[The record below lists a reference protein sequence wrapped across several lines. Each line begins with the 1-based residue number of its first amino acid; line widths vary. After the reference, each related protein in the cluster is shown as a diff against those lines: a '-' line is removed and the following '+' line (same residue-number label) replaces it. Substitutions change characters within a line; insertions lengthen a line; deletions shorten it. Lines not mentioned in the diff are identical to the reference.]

1 MNTRHKVGGFPTIII
16 IIVIMGDHHCP
27 TIWRFMQTSSNFSL
41 TGFVYRTRSH
51 VKGFVYCTQPVVSD
65 FPSENLTPSC
75 MILNVHSVYRQPSS
89 MPSTSP
95 WSPTST
101 TTQTTTTPSCMILNV
116 HSVYLHPFIVN
127 LLNLASTTLKR
138 SFSTV
143 LNIERM
149 SYLCSYLMH
158 GICWYR
164 IAWWKSLNGKFACI
178 RFVIR

>member
-1 MNTRHKVGGFPTIII
+1 MCFIKHIWETLWSIWTKMNTRHKVGGFPVIII
-16 IIVIMGDHHCP
+16 IIVILGDHHCP

-65 FPSENLTPSC
+65 FPSENL
-75 MILNVHSVYRQPSS
+75 
-89 MPSTSP
+89 
-95 WSPTST
+95 
-101 TTQTTTTPSCMILNV
+101 TPSCMILNV

>member
-75 MILNVHSVYRQPSS
+75 MILNVHSVY
-89 MPSTSP
+89 
-95 WSPTST
+95 
-101 TTQTTTTPSCMILNV
+101 
-116 HSVYLHPFIVN
+116 LHPFIVN

-158 GICWYR
+158 GIC
-164 IAWWKSLNGKFACI
+164 
-178 RFVIR
+178 